1 MKKNVLLF
9 IIIAIVILILLCY
22 QITSMQNQ
30 KKEILKYNAEFEKYI
45 GKEIYGTDIAT
56 IINKAIDN
64 NERNKVTKDDDG
76 FYINDNNNYIGVE
89 IHITTNETTY
99 KMETINK
106 VGVINFVSNFNLI
119 SFKCTDIE
127 YHSNGKISKMVFTQI
142 EQ

>member
-1 MKKNVLLF
+1 MKKNIILF
-9 IIIAIVILILLCY
+9 VILAIVILVIVCY
-22 QITSMQNQ
+22 QITNIQNA
-30 KKEILKYNAEFEKYI
+30 KREVVKYNSEFEKYTE
-45 GKEIYGTDIAT
+45 KEIYGTDIAT

-64 NERNKVTKDDDG
+64 NERNKVTKDDEG

-119 SFKCTDIE
+119 SFRCTDIK
-127 YHSNGKISKMVFTQI
+127 YHSNGKISKIIFTQTT
-142 EQ
+142 Q